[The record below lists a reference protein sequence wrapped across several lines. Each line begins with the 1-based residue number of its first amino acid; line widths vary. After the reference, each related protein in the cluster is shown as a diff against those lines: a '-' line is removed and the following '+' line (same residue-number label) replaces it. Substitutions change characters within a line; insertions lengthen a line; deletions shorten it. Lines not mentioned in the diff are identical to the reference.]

1 MSDNNNKNENH
12 RSVKDLFENFEV
24 QPGQHVWDNI
34 INSVHSINAAKI
46 KRNKI
51 IGTATAIAV
60 AASAV
65 AIIIILNS
73 NYVQDTP
80 TTTTNITTS
89 STTPLVNKK
98 NTLNSIDTIDSTT
111 ISNNTAEIKNTP
123 SELTLLEQQNTHTE
137 DHNLPTTMAN
147 NTNTTANNTTIP
159 ITEMATINTDTH
171 TSETNNNNTHNEEP
185 KKAVPT
191 RDTANTTAN
200 QTKPNN
206 NADNNSITATD
217 SNTAKPNTNTY
228 ANKTNNSNSDRDG
241 VIYVPTAFT
250 PDQTDNNRFFVKGKN
265 IKDYE
270 IRIMSKAKVLVYS
283 STDINEQWD
292 GTHNGEAL
300 ERGVYIYMIVF
311 TDMNNK
317 VHHKNGT
324 ITLIRQN

>member
-12 RSVKDLFENFEV
+12 KSAKDLFDNFEV

-46 KRNKI
+46 KRNKTI
-51 IGTATAIAV
+51 AIATAIAV
-60 AASAV
+60 MASAV
-65 AIIIILNS
+65 AIIILN
-73 NYVQDTP
+73 NYYIQDTA
-80 TTTTNITTS
+80 TTTPNITNTS
-89 STTPLVNKK
+89 SVPTANNK
-98 NTLNSIDTIDSTT
+98 NTLEPIGATDSSN
-111 ISNNTAEIKNTP
+111 ISNYTAEDNTTT
-123 SELTLLEQQNTHTE
+123 SELTLQTQQVQQTDE
-137 DHNLPTTMAN
+137 HNLSTTPTNNN
-147 NTNTTANNTTIP
+147 NTPDNITPLPT
-159 ITEMATINTDTH
+159 TEMATNNSDTH
-171 TSETNNNNTHNEEP
+171 TSETSNNNSPNMETEKIVQNC
-185 KKAVPT
+185 
-191 RDTANTTAN
+191 DTANTYTN
-200 QTKPNN
+200 PNRPNN
-206 NADNNSITATD
+206 NANTD
-217 SNTAKPNTNTY
+217 SRTTSDTNIAKPNTNTY

>member
-1 MSDNNNKNENH
+1 MSDNNNNTENH

-89 STTPLVNKK
+89 STTSLVNKK
-98 NTLNSIDTIDSTT
+98 NTLNSIDTTDSTT

-123 SELTLLEQQNTHTE
+123 SELTLLEQQVQQTDE
-137 DHNLPTTMAN
+137 HNLPTTPTNNN
-147 NTNTTANNTTIP
+147 NTPDNITPLPT
-159 ITEMATINTDTH
+159 TEMATNNSDTH
-171 TSETNNNNTHNEEP
+171 TSETSNNNSPNMETEKIVQNC
-185 KKAVPT
+185 
-191 RDTANTTAN
+191 DTANTYTN
-200 QTKPNN
+200 PNRPNN

-300 ERGVYIYMIVF
+300 DRGVYIYMIVF
-311 TDMNNK
+311 TDLNNK

>member
-12 RSVKDLFENFEV
+12 KSAKDLFDNFEV

-46 KRNKI
+46 KRNKTI
-51 IGTATAIAV
+51 AIATAIAV
-60 AASAV
+60 MASAV
-65 AIIIILNS
+65 AIIILN
-73 NYVQDTP
+73 NYYIQDTA
-80 TTTTNITTS
+80 TTTPNITNTS
-89 STTPLVNKK
+89 SVPTANNK
-98 NTLNSIDTIDSTT
+98 NTLEPIGATDSSN
-111 ISNNTAEIKNTP
+111 ISNYTAEDNNTT
-123 SELTLLEQQNTHTE
+123 SELTLQTQQVQQTDE
-137 DHNLPTTMAN
+137 HNLPTTPTNNN
-147 NTNTTANNTTIP
+147 NTPDNITPLPT
-159 ITEMATINTDTH
+159 TEMATNNSDTH
-171 TSETNNNNTHNEEP
+171 TSETSNNNSPNMETEKIVQNC
-185 KKAVPT
+185 
-191 RDTANTTAN
+191 DTANTYTN
-200 QTKPNN
+200 PNRPNN
-206 NADNNSITATD
+206 NANTD
-217 SNTAKPNTNTY
+217 SRTTSDTNIAKPNTNTY

-300 ERGVYIYMIVF
+300 DRGVYIYMIVF
-311 TDMNNK
+311 TDLNNK

>member
-12 RSVKDLFENFEV
+12 KSAKDLFDNFEV

-34 INSVHSINAAKI
+34 INSVHSINATKI

-98 NTLNSIDTIDSTT
+98 NTLNSIDTTDSTT

-147 NTNTTANNTTIP
+147 NTTANNTTIP
-159 ITEMATINTDTH
+159 TTEMATINTDTH

-191 RDTANTTAN
+191 RDTANTYTN
-200 QTKPNN
+200 PNRPNN
-206 NADNNSITATD
+206 NANTD
-217 SNTAKPNTNTY
+217 SRTTSDTNIAKPNTNTY

>member
-12 RSVKDLFENFEV
+12 KSAKDLFDNFEV

-34 INSVHSINAAKI
+34 INSVHSINATKI

-51 IGTATAIAV
+51 ITTAATIVV

-65 AIIIILNS
+65 AIIILN
-73 NYVQDTP
+73 NYYIQDTA
-80 TTTTNITTS
+80 TTTPNITNTS
-89 STTPLVNKK
+89 SVPTANNK
-98 NTLNSIDTIDSTT
+98 NTLEPICATDSSN
-111 ISNNTAEIKNTP
+111 ISNYTAEDNTTT
-123 SELTLLEQQNTHTE
+123 SELTLQTQQVQQTDE
-137 DHNLPTTMAN
+137 HNLPTTPTNNN
-147 NTNTTANNTTIP
+147 NTPDNITPLPT
-159 ITEMATINTDTH
+159 TEMATNNSDTH
-171 TSETNNNNTHNEEP
+171 TSETSNNNSPNMETEKIVQNC
-185 KKAVPT
+185 
-191 RDTANTTAN
+191 DTANTYTN
-200 QTKPNN
+200 PNRPNN

-217 SNTAKPNTNTY
+217 SNTAKPNTNIYTD
-228 ANKTNNSNSDRDG
+228 KTNNSNSGRDG

>member
-12 RSVKDLFENFEV
+12 KSAKDLFDNFEV

-46 KRNKI
+46 KRNKTI
-51 IGTATAIAV
+51 AIATAIAV
-60 AASAV
+60 MASAV
-65 AIIIILNS
+65 AIIILN
-73 NYVQDTP
+73 NYYIQDTA
-80 TTTTNITTS
+80 TTTPNITNTS
-89 STTPLVNKK
+89 SVPTANNK
-98 NTLNSIDTIDSTT
+98 NTLEPICATDSSN
-111 ISNNTAEIKNTP
+111 ISNYTAEDNTTT
-123 SELTLLEQQNTHTE
+123 SELTLQTQQVQQTDE
-137 DHNLPTTMAN
+137 YNLPTTPTNNN
-147 NTNTTANNTTIP
+147 NTPDNITPLPT
-159 ITEMATINTDTH
+159 TEMATNNSDTH
-171 TSETNNNNTHNEEP
+171 TSETSNNNSPNMETEKIVQNC
-185 KKAVPT
+185 
-191 RDTANTTAN
+191 DTANTYTN
-200 QTKPNN
+200 PNRPNN
-206 NADNNSITATD
+206 NANTD
-217 SNTAKPNTNTY
+217 SRTTSDTNIAKPNTNTY

>member
-12 RSVKDLFENFEV
+12 KSAKDLFDNFEV

-46 KRNKI
+46 KRNKTI
-51 IGTATAIAV
+51 AIATAIAV
-60 AASAV
+60 MASAV
-65 AIIIILNS
+65 AIIILN
-73 NYVQDTP
+73 NYYIQDTA
-80 TTTTNITTS
+80 TTTPNITNTS
-89 STTPLVNKK
+89 SVPTANNK
-98 NTLNSIDTIDSTT
+98 NTLEPICATDSSN
-111 ISNNTAEIKNTP
+111 ISNYTAEDNTTT
-123 SELTLLEQQNTHTE
+123 SELTLQTQQVQQTDE
-137 DHNLPTTMAN
+137 HNLSTTPTNNN
-147 NTNTTANNTTIP
+147 NTPDNITPLPT
-159 ITEMATINTDTH
+159 TEMATNNSDTH
-171 TSETNNNNTHNEEP
+171 TSETSNNNSPNMETEKIVQNC
-185 KKAVPT
+185 
-191 RDTANTTAN
+191 DTANTYTN
-200 QTKPNN
+200 PNRPNN
-206 NADNNSITATD
+206 NANTD
-217 SNTAKPNTNTY
+217 SRTTSDTNIAKPNTNTY

>member
-34 INSVHSINAAKI
+34 IDSVHSINATKI

-80 TTTTNITTS
+80 TTTPNITIS

-98 NTLNSIDTIDSTT
+98 NTLNSIDTTDSTT
-111 ISNNTAEIKNTP
+111 ISNNTAEDNNNT

-147 NTNTTANNTTIP
+147 NTTANNTTIP
-159 ITEMATINTDTH
+159 TTEMATINTDTH

-217 SNTAKPNTNTY
+217 SNTAKPNTNIYTD
-228 ANKTNNSNSDRDG
+228 KTNNSNSGRDG

-311 TDMNNK
+311 TDLNNK

>member
-12 RSVKDLFENFEV
+12 KSAKDLFDNFEV

-34 INSVHSINAAKI
+34 INSVHSINVAKI
-46 KRNKI
+46 KRNKTI
-51 IGTATAIAV
+51 AIATAIAV
-60 AASAV
+60 MASAV
-65 AIIIILNS
+65 AIIILN
-73 NYVQDTP
+73 NYYIQDTA
-80 TTTTNITTS
+80 TTTPNITNTS
-89 STTPLVNKK
+89 SVPTANNK
-98 NTLNSIDTIDSTT
+98 NTLEPIGATDSSN
-111 ISNNTAEIKNTP
+111 ISNYTAEDNTTT
-123 SELTLLEQQNTHTE
+123 SELTLQTQQVQQTDE
-137 DHNLPTTMAN
+137 HNLSTTPTNNN
-147 NTNTTANNTTIP
+147 NTPDNITPLPT
-159 ITEMATINTDTH
+159 TEMATNNSDTH
-171 TSETNNNNTHNEEP
+171 TSETSNNNSPNMETEKIVQNC
-185 KKAVPT
+185 
-191 RDTANTTAN
+191 DTANTYTN
-200 QTKPNN
+200 PNRPNN
-206 NADNNSITATD
+206 NANTD
-217 SNTAKPNTNTY
+217 SRTTSDTNIAKPNTNTY

>member
-12 RSVKDLFENFEV
+12 KSAKDLFDNFEV

-34 INSVHSINAAKI
+34 INSVHSINATKI

-98 NTLNSIDTIDSTT
+98 NTLNSIDTTDSTT

-147 NTNTTANNTTIP
+147 NTTANNTTIP
-159 ITEMATINTDTH
+159 TTEMATINTDTH

-191 RDTANTTAN
+191 RDTANTYTN
-200 QTKPNN
+200 PNRPNN
-206 NADNNSITATD
+206 NANTDSITATD
-217 SNTAKPNTNTY
+217 SNTAKPNTNIYTD
-228 ANKTNNSNSDRDG
+228 KTNNSNSDRDG

-311 TDMNNK
+311 TDLNNK

>member
-12 RSVKDLFENFEV
+12 KSAKDLFDNFEV

-46 KRNKI
+46 KRNKTI
-51 IGTATAIAV
+51 AIATAIAV
-60 AASAV
+60 MASAV
-65 AIIIILNS
+65 AIIILN
-73 NYVQDTP
+73 NYYIQDTA
-80 TTTTNITTS
+80 TTTPNITNTS
-89 STTPLVNKK
+89 SVPTANNK
-98 NTLNSIDTIDSTT
+98 NTLEPICATDSSN
-111 ISNNTAEIKNTP
+111 ISNYTAEDNTTT
-123 SELTLLEQQNTHTE
+123 SELTLQTQQVQQTDEHKLSTTPTNNNNTPDNITP
-137 DHNLPTTMAN
+137 LPT
-147 NTNTTANNTTIP
+147 
-159 ITEMATINTDTH
+159 TEMATNNSDTH
-171 TSETNNNNTHNEEP
+171 TSETSNNNSPNMETEKIVQNC
-185 KKAVPT
+185 
-191 RDTANTTAN
+191 DTANTYTN
-200 QTKPNN
+200 PNRPNN
-206 NADNNSITATD
+206 NANTD
-217 SNTAKPNTNTY
+217 SRTTSDTNIAKPNTNTY

>member
-12 RSVKDLFENFEV
+12 KSAKDLFDNFEV

-46 KRNKI
+46 KRNKTI
-51 IGTATAIAV
+51 AIATAIAV
-60 AASAV
+60 MASAV
-65 AIIIILNS
+65 AIIILN
-73 NYVQDTP
+73 NYYIQDTA
-80 TTTTNITTS
+80 TTTPNITNTS
-89 STTPLVNKK
+89 SVPTANNK
-98 NTLNSIDTIDSTT
+98 NTLKPIGATDSSN
-111 ISNNTAEIKNTP
+111 ISNYTAEDNNTT
-123 SELTLLEQQNTHTE
+123 SELTLQTQQVQQTDE
-137 DHNLPTTMAN
+137 HNLPTTPTNNN
-147 NTNTTANNTTIP
+147 NTPDNITPLPTI
-159 ITEMATINTDTH
+159 EMATNNSDTH
-171 TSETNNNNTHNEEP
+171 TSETSNNNSPNMETEKIVQNC
-185 KKAVPT
+185 
-191 RDTANTTAN
+191 DTANTYTN
-200 QTKPNN
+200 PNRPNN
-206 NADNNSITATD
+206 NANTD
-217 SNTAKPNTNTY
+217 SRTTSDTNIAKPNTNTY

-300 ERGVYIYMIVF
+300 DRGVYIYMIVF
-311 TDMNNK
+311 TDLNNK

>member
-12 RSVKDLFENFEV
+12 KSAKDLFDNFEV

-34 INSVHSINAAKI
+34 INSVHSINVAKI
-46 KRNKI
+46 KRNKTI
-51 IGTATAIAV
+51 AIATAIAV
-60 AASAV
+60 MASAV
-65 AIIIILNS
+65 AIIILN
-73 NYVQDTP
+73 NYYIQDIA
-80 TTTTNITTS
+80 TTTPNITNTS
-89 STTPLVNKK
+89 SVPTANNK
-98 NTLNSIDTIDSTT
+98 NTLEPIGATDSSN
-111 ISNNTAEIKNTP
+111 ISNYTAEDNTTT
-123 SELTLLEQQNTHTE
+123 SELTLQTQQVQQTDEHKLSTTPTNNNNTPDNITP
-137 DHNLPTTMAN
+137 LPT
-147 NTNTTANNTTIP
+147 
-159 ITEMATINTDTH
+159 TEMATNNSDTH
-171 TSETNNNNTHNEEP
+171 TSETSNNNSPNMETEKIVQNC
-185 KKAVPT
+185 
-191 RDTANTTAN
+191 DTANTYTN
-200 QTKPNN
+200 PNRPNN
-206 NADNNSITATD
+206 NANTD
-217 SNTAKPNTNTY
+217 SRTTSDTNIAKPNTNTY